1 MKLFKLPVLITA
13 AITSTAALSQSFP
26 DPQLTAIATKE
37 SIVKAQEVDAY
48 NLGVM
53 AYTWGYPLVRMERV
67 AREYIDM
74 PANKPAT
81 SYRAPLN
88 QIGWATELATPAAKD
103 MPTANNDTYYMS
115 AVVTLTEPYVLTVP
129 DTRDRY
135 YVINVFNM
143 YHDHEF
149 NIGRRTTGTK
159 AGKFVIIPPG
169 WKGKTPPAMKAI
181 PVVTDKVWLWGRIH
195 VEADEDPKPVWAL
208 QKQFDLR
215 PLSQAGNVNY
225 KVPAATLPQLPD
237 IIGNEFGFFVHLGYA
252 MQQNT
257 IKQMDDA
264 LVGQLERIGL
274 TKAKGFD
281 PSKLTTVQVD
291 ALKKALTD
299 AQIQV
304 AAAVANTSTTRNG
317 WNWAPLS
324 GFGYNYPLRAVIAGP
339 YLGGNIS
346 DEALYPNRFTDA
358 ANKQLNGAGKY
369 EMKFSK
375 TPPVNAFW
383 SLTIY
388 NNDDKMLVDNPVNRY
403 KISDK
408 SPGFT
413 VNADGS
419 FTIYI
424 QNEAPE
430 DSKKANW
437 LPAPKGDFNLF
448 LRFYQPA
455 EELLNET
462 YPLPQVERIK

>member
-1 MKLFKLPVLITA
+1 MISA
-13 AITSTAALSQSFP
+13 AALSQSFP

-37 SIVKAQEVDAY
+37 SIIKAQEIDAY
-48 NLGVM
+48 TLAVM

-74 PANKPAT
+74 PPNKPAT

-88 QIGWATELATPAAKD
+88 QIGWATDLATPAAKD

-195 VEADEDPKPVWAL
+195 IEVDEDPKPVWAL

-225 KVPAATLPQLPD
+225 KAPAATLPQLPD
-237 IIGNEFGFFVHLGYA
+237 IAGNELGFFVHLGYA

-291 ALKKALTD
+291 ALKKALAD

-304 AAAVANTSTTRNG
+304 AAAVANTSTIRNG

-324 GFGYNYPLRAVIAGP
+324 GFGYNYPLRSVIAGP

-346 DEALYPNRFTDA
+346 DEAMYPNRFTDA
-358 ANKQLNGAGKY
+358 DNKQLNGTGKY
-369 EMKFSK
+369 EMRFSK

-430 DSKKANW
+430 GSKKANW

-455 EELLNET
+455 KEILNET